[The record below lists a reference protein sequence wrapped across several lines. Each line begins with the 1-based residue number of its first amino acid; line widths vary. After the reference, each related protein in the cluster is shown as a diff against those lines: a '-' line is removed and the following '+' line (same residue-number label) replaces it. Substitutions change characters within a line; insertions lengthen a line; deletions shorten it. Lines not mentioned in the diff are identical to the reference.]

1 MFFPFYLSEGGSGLF
16 EGSGRMVLPYVQSHM
31 TGMGGRGRQ
40 GASRATAE
48 FGLSLERCTSTGDSS
63 YTQTLHT
70 R

>member
-16 EGSGRMVLPYVQSHM
+16 EGSGRVVLPCVQSHM

-48 FGLSLERCTSTGDSS
+48 FGLSLEHTSTGDSS